1 MGKRH
6 PNYRLVKIH
15 RSYSVEE
22 IARLCGKHKNTVRAW
37 LKDGLCPIDKGRA
50 RSLSMGTSWRPLS
63 RGDARLENAQAR
75 PPPLLLQMP

>member
-15 RSYSVEE
+15 RNYSVEE

-37 LKDGLCPIDKGRA
+37 LKDGL
-50 RSLSMGTSWRPLS
+50 
-63 RGDARLENAQAR
+63 
-75 PPPLLLQMP
+75 